1 VPRNRINRRHQY
13 PQNLFIGLDGLILL
27 LLLGTE
33 KEELYHLA
41 MAFTK
46 TTAHVAA
53 KIAPPEDAHQREAG
67 EMSPGR

>member
-1 VPRNRINRRHQY
+1 
-13 PQNLFIGLDGLILL
+13 LIGDTSIPNHWSGRSDLAFT
-27 LLLGTE
+27 LGTE
-33 KEELYHLA
+33 KEELYYLA
-41 MAFTK
+41 TAFTK